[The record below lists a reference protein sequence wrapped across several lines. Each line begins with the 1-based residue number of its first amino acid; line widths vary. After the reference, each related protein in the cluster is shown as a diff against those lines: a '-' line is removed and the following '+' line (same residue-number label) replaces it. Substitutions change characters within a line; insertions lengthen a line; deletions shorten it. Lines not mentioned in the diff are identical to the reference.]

1 MPSEGITSVL
11 FWLLMPF
18 PVPIASASVSVCPR
32 PMRTPI
38 KFLSLVVVCLLAVTL
53 GSTAAFAQMT
63 ARIVKINGDARQA
76 TVTNPGAAPTTV
88 VASLIILEGASIETR
103 AGVELFVET
112 FPGAVATIRENSLVR
127 LNSLRLVS
135 AGVDAGKRAAE
146 LELQRGSVIST
157 LDPSKQAI
165 TKYGIKTPRG
175 VAAAR
180 GTVYGVSVI
189 PAAGGGGSSSALVLS
204 GTVVIDRGP
213 GEPPITIPF
222 GQGAVDN
229 DDEASLLRALIARS
243 PSLAA
248 DVLAAV
254 GIVAANVAFAT
265 SAAGSP
271 DSAARLLT
279 SVTSAAVGA
288 LPGQAPAIVQ
298 IVMGAIVAPGS
309 AIGSNPQTVL
319 GAISAVTDAA
329 VRAVI
334 AAGGGLSQ
342 AGAAARAAGHGV
354 VQGYMTNAMDAARA
368 ANPGISPAAL
378 LAAANQAAGG
388 ESVTGALGVIG
399 NVATGTA
406 VRMLGQSG
414 DAGGASATGAGI
426 GQAASAG
433 ASDGALA
440 ALAGAGVP
448 NPGEFTPPIVNVQ
461 VRTVQPLG
469 VTTIS
474 ALIAGTTSS
483 SSWTGTG
490 ADSVTTQ
497 TSGPGGQTTTVVPA
511 IFAPK
516 PAAGVSGSGAPPAKP
531 IVTPLLPI
539 NPALNVSPS
548 GG

>member
-1 MPSEGITSVL
+1 
-11 FWLLMPF
+11 
-18 PVPIASASVSVCPR
+18 
-32 PMRTPI
+32 MRT
-38 KFLSLVVVCLLAVTL
+38 SLRFFSFALLGVLTVSL
-53 GSTAAFAQMT
+53 GATVAQAQMT
-63 ARIVKINGDARQA
+63 ARIVRINGDANQA
-76 TVTNPGAAPTTV
+76 TVTNPGVAPV
-88 VASLIILEGASIETR
+88 SAVPNLLISEGASIETR

-112 FPGAVATIRENSLVR
+112 FPGAVATIRQNSLVR
-127 LNSLRLVS
+127 LTSLRLV
-135 AGVDAGKRAAE
+135 AVGVDAGKRAAE

-229 DDEASLLRALIARS
+229 DDEASQLRALIARS

-388 ESVTGALGVIG
+388 EPVTSALGVVG

-406 VRMLGQSG
+406 IRMLGQSG

-426 GQAASAG
+426 GQAESAG
-433 ASDGALA
+433 ASAGALA
-440 ALAGAGVP
+440 ALTGAGVP
-448 NPGEFTPPIVNVQ
+448 NPGGFTPPIVNVQ
-461 VRTVQPLG
+461 VQTGQPSG
-469 VTTIS
+469 VTTIA

-483 SSWTGTG
+483 SSWIGTG
-490 ADSVTTQ
+490 ADPVTTQ
-497 TSGPGGQTTTVVPA
+497 TSGPGGQTTTVVP
-511 IFAPK
+511 PK
-516 PAAGVSGSGAPPAKP
+516 PPAGGSGSGAPPPKAN
-531 IVTPLLPI
+531 VTPLLPI
-539 NPALNVSPS
+539 NPSQNVSPS
-548 GG
+548 R